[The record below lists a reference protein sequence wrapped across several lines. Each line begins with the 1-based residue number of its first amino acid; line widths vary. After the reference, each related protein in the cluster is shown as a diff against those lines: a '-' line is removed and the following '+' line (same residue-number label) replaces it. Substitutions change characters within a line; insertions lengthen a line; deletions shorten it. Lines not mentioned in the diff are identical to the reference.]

1 MEEQMRD
8 MKRVALGAALLGA
21 IVLSGCTTLGLVGG
35 AAPPEVIKAVAVI
48 RPTAGNTASGTV
60 TFVREGRDVRVIA
73 GLSPGRHGIHI
84 HEFGDTTAPDGI
96 SAGGHFNPR
105 NSIHGGPDDKE
116 RHMGDLGNLEAD
128 RNGSARYNRVDS
140 VIRLNGP
147 YSIIGRSVVI
157 KAGAD
162 DFKTQ
167 PGGGARV
174 AYGVIGTAALGAE

>member
-1 MEEQMRD
+1 
-8 MKRVALGAALLGA
+8 
-21 IVLSGCTTLGLVGG
+21 
-35 AAPPEVIKAVAVI
+35 
-48 RPTAGNTASGTV
+48 
-60 TFVREGRDVRVIA
+60 
-73 GLSPGRHGIHI
+73 
-84 HEFGDTTAPDGI
+84 
-96 SAGGHFNPR
+96 
-105 NSIHGGPDDKE
+105 
-116 RHMGDLGNLEAD
+116 MGDLGNLEAD